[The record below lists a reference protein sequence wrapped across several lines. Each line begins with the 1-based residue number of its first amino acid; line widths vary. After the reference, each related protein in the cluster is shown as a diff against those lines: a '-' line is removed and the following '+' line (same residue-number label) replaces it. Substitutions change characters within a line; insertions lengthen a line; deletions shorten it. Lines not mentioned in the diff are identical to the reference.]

1 MRPEQEACTGSVHR
15 YTLHGDAQGAYIG
28 MCCSRCGTQHLFLLN
43 FTQLLTAQPS
53 HSSGLLCETSPP
65 LRQLLLTHLQPYSE
79 CVQVLCAVTSEHW
92 RRTGPPMEPGGAW
105 LCTALALPAACPGVL
120 KPLGQPLSGFRDR
133 SSHGGGGQHEQ
144 QGPGPHCQP
153 QRSWPRPSAG
163 SHKGR
168 MLHHRRPPSH
178 CRRHGGGKASGS
190 GLQRLL
196 AAWRGPG
203 CSPSPRNIGLIG
215 QQRNMGPGLPG
226 ASWVPLSPRLSG
238 LCCSRSCGMGLSRS
252 PPGSLSLYSPRC
264 AVGVEA
270 RRRAGRAG
278 SCP

>member
-1 MRPEQEACTGSVHR
+1 MHPEQEACTGSVHR

-53 HSSGLLCETSPP
+53 HSSELLCETSPP

-133 SSHGGGGQHEQ
+133 SSHGGVANMSSRALGHTVSPKEAGHGPVLARTKAGCCTTAGLRPTAGGMGE
-144 QGPGPHCQP
+144 GKRVARG
-153 QRSWPRPSAG
+153 RSGCWQ
-163 SHKGR
+163 
-168 MLHHRRPPSH
+168 
-178 CRRHGGGKASGS
+178 HGGDLAAPPAPGTLGSSGS
-190 GLQRLL
+190 TGTWALGCLEP
-196 AAWRGPG
+196 PG
-203 CSPSPRNIGLIG
+203 CHFLHGSRGC
-215 QQRNMGPGLPG
+215 
-226 ASWVPLSPRLSG
+226 AAAAVVAWV
-238 LCCSRSCGMGLSRS
+238 
-252 PPGSLSLYSPRC
+252 
-264 AVGVEA
+264 
-270 RRRAGRAG
+270 
-278 SCP
+278 